1 MVKGISRRVV
11 VVKAPVGSIFDEAI
25 FIMRDDLSTDIDSEK
40 LLREACS
47 VADEY
52 VRTNCNQKRR
62 FFKRKPF
69 FFLVFFLLI
78 LSLIVVLSINNCFLN

>member
-25 FIMRDDLSTDIDSEK
+25 FIMRDDLSTDVDSEE

-47 VADEY
+47 AADEY
-52 VRTNCNQKRR
+52 VKRNCDRKKTGKHL
-62 FFKRKPF
+62 FFFSLLSLLLLSLTLF
-69 FFLVFFLLI
+69 FFLK
-78 LSLIVVLSINNCFLN
+78 

>member
-25 FIMRDDLSTDIDSEK
+25 FIMRDDLSTDIDSEE

-52 VRTNCNQKRR
+52 VKKNCDRKKTGKPL
-62 FFKRKPF
+62 FFFSLLSLLLLSLTLF
-69 FFLVFFLLI
+69 FFLK
-78 LSLIVVLSINNCFLN
+78 

>member
-25 FIMRDDLSTDIDSEK
+25 FIMRDDLSTDVDSEE
-40 LLREACS
+40 LLREACF

-52 VRTNCNQKRR
+52 VRTNCSEKRR
-62 FFKRKPF
+62 LFRKKTLFFAL
-69 FFLVFFLLI
+69 FLFVLA
-78 LSLIVVLSINNCFLN
+78 LIVVFSTNNCFLN